1 MKFLMEQIT
10 KEIVDSM
17 DLITVAALETVVVEM
32 EATIV
37 GG

>member
-17 DLITVAALETVVVEM
+17 DLITVVALETVVAEM